1 MGERLNSSKEA
12 LRKAIDV
19 LERHSWGDLKEE
31 EVRGLV
37 ARILSARDALVQNEK
52 KIWLKTK
59 KGREMLGEFDT
70 ASKKLLQILEAG
82 SDLEEL
88 SSSVEQVEGHAKQLN
103 EEIRR
108 RSMVVT

>member
-19 LERHSWGDLKEE
+19 IEGHSWGDLNEE

-37 ARILSARDALVQNEK
+37 ARILSAREALIQNEK

-70 ASKKLLQILEAG
+70 ASKKLLHVLESG
-82 SDLEEL
+82 SALEKL
-88 SSSVEQVEGHAKQLN
+88 RVVVVEVEDQAERLN
-103 EEIRR
+103 EEIRK